1 MKIFQNFQNI
11 ADIPDFI
18 ENISCLL
25 PKMNISILLFLPCS
39 NFIIVTTKV
48 NMTQKINTT
57 ISFYYENKQLQV
69 QFFVISMNK

>member
-25 PKMNISILLFLPCS
+25 PKMNILILLFLPCS